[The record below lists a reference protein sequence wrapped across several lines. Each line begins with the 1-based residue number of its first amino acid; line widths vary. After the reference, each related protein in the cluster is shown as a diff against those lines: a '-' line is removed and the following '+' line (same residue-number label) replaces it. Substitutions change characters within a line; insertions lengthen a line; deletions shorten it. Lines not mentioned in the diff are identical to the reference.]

1 MKKILSVFLST
12 FVLVGASFS
21 QDDARTI
28 TRVALLIGSN
38 AGGGDRPTLRWA
50 EKDARSFSAV
60 MRELGGL
67 DPRNEHLLLS
77 PDRRGLIDEFS
88 RIKAQ
93 LRTLAASSGQASARR
108 SEFLFYY
115 SGHSD
120 DEGLF
125 LGDEQVSYA
134 DLKSLIGGLDA
145 QVNVV
150 VLDSCSSGAIT
161 RLKGGTKVPPFLA
174 DESSS
179 LSGHAYLTSSSEY
192 EPTQESDKIQ
202 GSYFTYYL
210 VAGLRGAADES
221 GDKRVT
227 LNEAYSHAFAE
238 TLSRTESTKA
248 GPQHPSYNIKLSGSG
263 DLVLTDLRSAEN
275 RVIFDKSVKGRLMIR
290 DDKERLVAETLKAA
304 DADMEFS
311 LPSGT
316 YSITLIAEPKVL
328 KTRLS
333 LSRGDAKR
341 ISVST
346 MIPVKTESAVLRGE
360 GAAVEVVSSEDAA
373 DSEEPPVRMERFS
386 FSIFS
391 FGPEID
397 ELKMGHNFALNLI
410 GGKSYVIEGMQVG
423 VGASWVTDDLKG
435 VQGAAGFNYVGG
447 DAWGAQFAGGANIVR
462 GDFVG
467 YQDSCIDVVYG
478 NVKGVQHGVINYAGS
493 LFGLQNGVVNIS
505 GESLGGVGG
514 VVNVAGDSTGLWA
527 GVVNVNGDSTGLW
540 AGVVNVNESINGL
553 QLGVV
558 NYAGEAHGVQIGV
571 VNIAGSNNGYPIGIV
586 SVVLHGGQTHLLSWM
601 GSDGFAGGAFVH
613 GSRKVYNLYGG
624 GYNAFSGESMSFL
637 GIGYSLELGK
647 LYFNLEGF
655 GGTIYQE
662 GHHGVSS
669 AKHPAA
675 PMGGARLYGG
685 YSFAEHFSLIAGA
698 GYSWLSEIDY
708 APAGSDREDT
718 ASFDKGVPSFFL
730 GIRL

>member
-1 MKKILSVFLST
+1 MKKILSIFLSS
-12 FVLVGASFS
+12 FVFIGAALS

-38 AGGGDRPTLRWA
+38 AGGADRPTLRWA

-77 PDRRGLIDEFS
+77 PDRRGLVEEFS
-88 RIKAQ
+88 RIRAK
-93 LRTLAASSGQASARR
+93 LTTLSATSGGSSARR
-108 SEFLFYY
+108 NEFLFYY

-125 LGDEQVSYA
+125 LGEEKVSYA

-145 QVNVV
+145 QVNLV

-161 RLKGGTKVPPFLA
+161 RLKGGTKAPPFLA

-238 TLSRTESTKA
+238 TLSRTENTKA

-275 RVIFDKSVKGRLMIR
+275 RLIFDRSVKGRLMIR

-316 YSITLIAEPKVL
+316 YSITLIADAKVL

-341 ISVST
+341 IGVST

-360 GAAVEVVSSEDAA
+360 GASAEVVSAEDAA
-373 DSEEPPVRMERFS
+373 EPEVRMERFS
-386 FSIFS
+386 LSIYS

-397 ELKMGHNFALNLI
+397 ELRLGHNFALNLI

-435 VQGAAGFNYVGG
+435 IQAAAGFNYVGD
-447 DAWGAQFAGGANIVR
+447 DAWGAQFAAGANIVR

-467 YQDSCIDVVYG
+467 YQNACVDIVYG
-478 NVKGVQHGVINYAGS
+478 NVKGYQDGVINYAGS
-493 LFGLQNGVVNIS
+493 LFGVQSGVVNVS
-505 GESLGGVGG
+505 GESLGGAFG
-514 VVNVAGDSTGLWA
+514 VINVSDDSTGVWA
-527 GVVNVNGDSTGLW
+527 GVVNVSDDSEGLW
-540 AGVVNVNESINGL
+540 VGVVNANDRFSGL

-558 NYAGEAHGVQIGV
+558 NYAREAHGVQLGV
-571 VNIAGSNNGYPIGIV
+571 LNLAGSNDGYPIGVV
-586 SVVLHGGQTHLLSWM
+586 SVVLRGGQTHLLSWM
-601 GSDGFAGGAFVH
+601 GSDGFACGAFVH

-624 GYNAFSGESMSFL
+624 GYNAFSGKSMSLL

-647 LYFNLEGF
+647 LYFNLEAL
-655 GGTIYQE
+655 GGTIYEE
-662 GHHGVSS
+662 GNFGESS
-669 AKHPAA
+669 ANHPAA
-675 PMGGARLYGG
+675 PMGGLRLYGG

-698 GYSWLSEIDY
+698 GYSWLSKIDY
-708 APAGSDREDT
+708 APSGSDREDE
-718 ASFDKGVPSFFL
+718 ASFDKAVPSFFI